1 MPEHRLQFSA
11 RSIVFTVV
19 VFAFLMSSFF
29 FPMGYAIYLPIFGML
44 TLLWISVVQFR
55 SGVRS
60 GHRLGVREFTKLI
73 LPTFFLLALTISF
86 FSFLGVIN
94 RQRAV
99 ATRIEEIERVA
110 MSIENPAEFREAAL
124 RLHAKM
130 TAGEIPLRLVES
142 DGRIP
147 PALGEVEPKTI
158 SADEDG
164 LHVVLSERFGSVHA
178 FVDEKRQF
186 GDVQLC
192 PVLYFWRREAFR

>member
-1 MPEHRLQFSA
+1 
-11 RSIVFTVV
+11 
-19 VFAFLMSSFF
+19 
-29 FPMGYAIYLPIFGML
+29 MGYAIYLPIFGML

-73 LPTFFLLALTISF
+73 LPTFF
-86 FSFLGVIN
+86 

-110 MSIENPAEFREAAL
+110 TSIENPAKFREAAL